1 MLDAIISQ
9 HNRALQTMEPYPTLF
24 ENKKSDMG
32 VQTCLTNLQND
43 IADQGVQI
51 HEYNQK
57 MRYLHTKNLC
67 KSFNDQSRFYIDSTF
82 WTTIG
87 RIAHVGFLGYSAF
100 THDAGK
106 VLQHII
112 EKFPVSNDV
121 FKAGHDIY
129 SSFHERINP
138 AIKSDQLIQQKKVE
152 HLTQSDNTETN
163 IIDRVQQMFQN
174 AKDLLS
180 QLYKSFSS

>member
-1 MLDAIISQ
+1 MSHVIISQ
-9 HNRALQTMEPYPTLF
+9 NNRATQAIEPYPTLF
-24 ENKKSDMG
+24 QNKNDDMG

-43 IADQGVQI
+43 IADQGVQT

-82 WTTIG
+82 WTTLG
-87 RIAHVGFLGYSAF
+87 RVVQVGFVGSSAF
-100 THDAGK
+100 TQDCGK
-106 VLQHII
+106 IFEHITQ
-112 EKFPVSNDV
+112 KLPVSEAV

-129 SSFHERINP
+129 SSFHQRKDP
-138 AIKSDQLIQQKKVE
+138 AIRSVQLIEQKKVE